1 MTSGI
6 KLYVQSL
13 KYIGVLSTAFDA
25 IDVKYARLKNVT
37 VCNLGGY
44 STEAVAE
51 FFFAVIFERIR
62 DLEMAK
68 QQARNED
75 YSFNKF
81 MGAELKDR
89 TLGVIGAG
97 KIGSRIL
104 SLH

>member
-1 MTSGI
+1 M
-6 KLYVQSL
+6 
-13 KYIGVLSTAFDA
+13 
-25 IDVKYARLKNVT
+25 
-37 VCNLGGY
+37 GGY